1 MGRLVNDRRRH
12 ERFALRLVV
21 QLSATEELAAAR
33 CYTQNISSGG
43 FYFLSPEPLIRG
55 EQREI
60 FLALPAFDSTSGSNA
75 GIACQARVVRID
87 PRPDSGGFGIACEIE
102 RYTVTAREGMDL
114 FWRIYA

>member
-12 ERFALRLVV
+12 ERFALRLAV
-21 QLSATEELAAAR
+21 QLSAADDPSGSR

-43 FYFLSPEPLIRG
+43 FYFTSPEPLIRG

-60 FLALPAFDSTSGSNA
+60 FLALPAFESTSGSNA
-75 GIACQARVVRID
+75 GIACQARVVRVD
-87 PRPDSGGFGIACEIE
+87 ALPDSGGFGVACEIE
-102 RYTVTAREGMDL
+102 RYTVTAREGTDL